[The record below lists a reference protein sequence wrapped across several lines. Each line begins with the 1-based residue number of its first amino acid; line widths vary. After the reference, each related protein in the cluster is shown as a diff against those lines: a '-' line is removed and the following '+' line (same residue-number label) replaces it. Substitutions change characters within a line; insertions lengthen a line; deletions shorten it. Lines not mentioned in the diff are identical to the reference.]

1 MKESPTTRERAIAIA
16 FDAFDSG
23 EFYTDL
29 RRRVAFHTESQNGPN
44 PALAAYLTEEVS
56 GTLARLGFT
65 ARVIAALPAPRRR
78 WLDGLSGVV
87 IVAVLGLALLFVAGL
102 LQAPLANLAESI
114 AEPFSAAL
122 ARPSPGAL
130 LSLLA
135 PLLALYLAGAALL
148 EG

>member
-1 MKESPTTRERAIAIA
+1 MNRHPESAPQHDDIWLREWLRDDAERAPYLD
-16 FDAFDSG
+16 DA
-23 EFYTDL
+23 
-29 RRRVAFHTESQNGPN
+29 
-44 PALAAYLTEEVS
+44 
-56 GTLARLGFT
+56 GFT
-65 ARVIAALPAPRRR
+65 ARVVAALPAPRRR

-102 LQAPLANLAESI
+102 LQAPLANLAENI